1 MGGSQLKALKASLKS
16 HGLIGQTNTKGKGK
30 AKRSQDKNRQ
40 DKEKVLANIRDA
52 FSPFELKTT
61 KQKADVVGRR
71 VIGAVGRPGISKQ
84 AGEDN
89 RKRALK
95 AEMYQKNR
103 VGGVVDRRFGEN
115 DVSMNPEEKML
126 ERFTRERQMKASK
139 GSLFNL
145 DDDDDDT
152 YADGM
157 GGSEL
162 LTHGGRALEL
172 NDDFDEGD
180 LGLTLSDDEETQ
192 RELREIRNKRKR
204 LAEGGEIEEEEE
216 APKKKTREEVMKEVI
231 AKSKMYKHERQMA
244 RQEDQNEIDKLDDRE
259 VFNDLMSEL
268 REAGSFNPKESAQP
282 GDKDEEY
289 EQQVRAFAFDKRAVP
304 TDRTKTDDEIARE
317 KAAKLQ
323 ELERKRLA
331 RMNGEEVS
339 DDESSSSS
347 ESEAEQSEAPEYGN
361 VDEELNDAEA
371 FGLKQATK
379 HSDSEDEEDDDE
391 DIMGNYEIDGDFHD
405 FSGAEEAEEEAEEVK
420 TPAKKVKTEKAEK
433 AEKAESDSKVAA
445 YTFECPDSVDDLIN
459 IFADYPAKEYPTII
473 DRILTLYHPSLDK
486 ENKEKNSVLTNVLA
500 EYILVAGDAKPEN
513 PDKDISIVL
522 NKLISQLQTLAGK
535 YNESLSEFF
544 REKLNEAE
552 SHLQKSIESKKPSAS
567 KSTQSP
573 SYLFLFTLIG
583 LIYSTSDHF
592 HQIVTPASLL
602 IGQHLSQNK
611 IRNLGDLFSGLYLCS
626 NVLSYQRL
634 GKRYV
639 PEVVQF
645 LAKAVAMLAPEP
657 AEYLPKDILIVQ
669 SQTEDIASAGYRK
682 FAASA
687 KDVKKM
693 LKRGKRLAL
702 RDALEINNGDK
713 SNKFSALLYNET
725 CRLIGAFFTLW
736 SDKLS
741 TIEMFTPF
749 VKPVTVTNN
758 DAVATKIQKLLKFA
772 QQTRE
777 PLLLQ
782 AHRPIPI
789 ASNIPKFEENYSVDK
804 KSYDPDQ
811 GRQEISKLKA
821 AIKKERKGALRELR
835 KDSQFVAREKIAD
848 RRAHD
853 KAYHEK
859 MARLVNSINTEEGAE
874 KNKYERERETRKRK
888 NKQSK

>member
-30 AKRSQDKNRQ
+30 GKRSQDKNRQ
-40 DKEKVLANIRDA
+40 DKEKVLSSIRDA

-84 AGEDN
+84 VGEDN

-115 DVSMNPEEKML
+115 DASMNPEEKML

-145 DDDDDDT
+145 DDDDDDDT

-157 GGSEL
+157 GGNEF

-180 LGLTLSDDEETQ
+180 LGLSISDDEETQ

-204 LAEGGEIEEEEE
+204 LAEGGSIEEEEE
-216 APKKKTREEVMKEVI
+216 APKKKTRDEVMKEVI

-244 RQEDQNEIDKLDDRE
+244 RQEDQNEIDKLDDKE
-259 VFNDLMSEL
+259 VFSDLMSEL
-268 REAGSFNPKESAQP
+268 REAGSFNPKETIQP
-282 GDKDEEY
+282 VDKDEEY

-304 TDRTKTDDEIARE
+304 ADRTKTDEEIARE

-339 DDESSSSS
+339 DDESNSS
-347 ESEAEQSEAPEYGN
+347 ESEAEESEAPEYGN

-371 FGLKQATK
+371 FGLKHNTK
-379 HSDSEDEEDDDE
+379 QSYSENEDE
-391 DIMGNYEIDGDFHD
+391 DIMGNYKIEGDFHD
-405 FSGAEEAEEEAEEVK
+405 FSGEEDEE
-420 TPAKKVKTEKAEK
+420 KTEDSIKK
-433 AEKAESDSKVAA
+433 KSKVEKDVPGSKGTA
-445 YTFECPDSVDDLIN
+445 YTYECPESVDDLID
-459 IFADYPAKEYPTII
+459 IFAKYPAKEYPIII

-486 ENKEKNSVLTNVLA
+486 ENKEKNSVLANVLA
-500 EYILVAGDAKPEN
+500 EYLMVAGNDKPKDT
-513 PDKDISIVL
+513 DKDITPVL
-522 NKLISQLQTLAGK
+522 NKLVSQLQTLAGK

-552 SHLQKSIESKKPSAS
+552 SHLQKSLESKKTSAS
-567 KSTQSP
+567 KKTQSP

-592 HQIVTPASLL
+592 HQVVTPASLL

-611 IRNLGDLFSGLYLCS
+611 IRNLGDLFSGLYLCAT
-626 NVLSYQRL
+626 VLSYQRL

-639 PEVVQF
+639 PEVIQF

-657 AEYLPKDILIVQ
+657 AKHLPKDILIVQ
-669 SQTEDIASAGYRK
+669 SQTEDIASQEYRK
-682 FAASA
+682 FSASS
-687 KDVKKM
+687 KVVKKL
-693 LKRGKRLAL
+693 LKGNNRLAL
-702 RDALEINNGDK
+702 RDVLDINTDANQK
-713 SNKFSALLYNET
+713 KFSALLYNET
-725 CRLIGAFFTLW
+725 CRLVSAFFTLW

-749 VKPVTVTNN
+749 VELVTVTNN
-758 DAVATKIQKLLKFA
+758 DAVVTKIQKLLKFA

-811 GRQEISKLKA
+811 SRQEISKLKA

-835 KDSQFVAREKIAD
+835 KDSQFVARQKIAD

-874 KNKYERERETRKRK
+874 KNKYEREREVRKRK

>member
-30 AKRSQDKNRQ
+30 SKRSQDKNRQ
-40 DKEKVLANIRDA
+40 DKETVLASIRDA

-89 RKRALK
+89 RRRALK

-115 DVSMNPEEKML
+115 DASMNPEEKML

-180 LGLTLSDDEETQ
+180 LGLTISDDEETQ

-244 RQEDQNEIDKLDDRE
+244 RQEDQNEIDKLDDKD

-268 REAGSFNPKESAQP
+268 REAGSFKPKESTQP

-304 TDRTKTDDEIARE
+304 TDRTKTDEEIARE

-347 ESEAEQSEAPEYGN
+347 ESEAEPVEAPEYGN
-361 VDEELNDAEA
+361 ADEELNDAEA

-405 FSGAEEAEEEAEEVK
+405 FSGEEDNEEMK
-420 TPAKKVKTEKAEK
+420 TPAKKNKVEKGA
-433 AEKAESDSKVAA
+433 SDSKAAA
-445 YTFECPDSVDDLIN
+445 YTFECPESVDDLID
-459 IFADYPAKEYPTII
+459 IFAQYPAKEYPTII

-486 ENKEKNSVLTNVLA
+486 ENKEKNSVLANVLA
-500 EYILVAGDAKPEN
+500 EYILVAGDDKPEDT
-513 PDKDISIVL
+513 DKDISIVL

-567 KSTQSP
+567 KKTQSP

-592 HQIVTPASLL
+592 HQVVTPASLL

-611 IRNLGDLFSGLYLCS
+611 IRNLGDLFSGLYLCAT
-626 NVLSYQRL
+626 VLSYQRL

-639 PEVVQF
+639 PEVIQF

-687 KDVKKM
+687 KDVKKL
-693 LKRGKRLAL
+693 LKRDSRLAL
-702 RDALEINNGDK
+702 RDVLEINNGDK
-713 SNKFSALLYNET
+713 NKKSSALLYNET
-725 CRLIGAFFTLW
+725 CRLVGAFFTLW

-811 GRQEISKLKA
+811 ARQEISKLKA

-835 KDSQFVAREKIAD
+835 KDSQFVARQKIAD

-874 KNKYERERETRKRK
+874 KNKYERERETRKKK